1 MLFFLF
7 PAFTQVRQEAV
18 HSLQCSQP
26 PEIWAMHMQIPGL
39 RAADFTGLQAGV
51 KACPHR
57 TSSAAPTGGEQ
68 TGKHTANSLGRR
80 VGKAFLRWSRQE
92 RISGRGKKKVI
103 ERLKITDSRCRQDA
117 NAELFQQSFT
127 PQDLRAPWA
136 GEMQAAPMEV
146 TRGMLLLY
154 FCSLK

>member
-1 MLFFLF
+1 
-7 PAFTQVRQEAV
+7 
-18 HSLQCSQP
+18 
-26 PEIWAMHMQIPGL
+26 
-39 RAADFTGLQAGV
+39 
-51 KACPHR
+51 
-57 TSSAAPTGGEQ
+57 
-68 TGKHTANSLGRR
+68 
-80 VGKAFLRWSRQE
+80 
-92 RISGRGKKKVI
+92 
-103 ERLKITDSRCRQDA
+103 LKITDSRCRQDA